1 MPITFPSPP
10 AKQGEMPKAEG
21 APLPS
26 DAVWRRT
33 VARAVSTSDAS
44 ALPVHFS
51 VSVLS
56 RYIDRGAKILRTDTV
71 GRLLQPGK
79 AVIDF
84 GIVEDDTV
92 IHLRFGDIGSLIPE
106 SEREHWLDHLV
117 APATSRP
124 YLQMTLQP
132 GACHD
137 DGELRQWVPED

>member
-1 MPITFPSPP
+1 
-10 AKQGEMPKAEG
+10 MPKAEG
-21 APLPS
+21 ALLPS

-44 ALPVHFS
+44 ALPVHFTA
-51 VSVLS
+51 SVLS

-106 SEREHWLDHLV
+106 S
-117 APATSRP
+117 
-124 YLQMTLQP
+124 
-132 GACHD
+132 
-137 DGELRQWVPED
+137 